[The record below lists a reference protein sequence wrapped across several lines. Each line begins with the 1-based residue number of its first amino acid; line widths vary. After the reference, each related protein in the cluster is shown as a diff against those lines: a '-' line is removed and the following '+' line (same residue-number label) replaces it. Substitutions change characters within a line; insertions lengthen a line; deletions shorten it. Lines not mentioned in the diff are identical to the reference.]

1 MIYSYRI
8 GSPTRLKSTSN
19 SLRSCKHISAN
30 PSLSKTFMARLLIF
44 STLHLISWKISSNSF
59 QNLQR
64 TRNSRRLHVRL
75 RRRRQQAMFAASPV
89 TPAEEPS
96 PLKPPT
102 ATSRCPLLASLTSR
116 TLPKMARNVVAPV
129 HRRLHWDLRF
139 QDSLVLTLH
148 VWLINRLVDRKPSRL
163 PTRIR

>member
-44 STLHLISWKISSNSF
+44 STLHLISWKISSNSC

-89 TPAEEPS
+89 TPAEELS
-96 PLKPPT
+96 PLKLPT
-102 ATSRCPLLASLTSR
+102 ATSRCPLLANLTSR
-116 TLPKMARNVVAPV
+116 TPKMAKNVVVLVP
-129 HRRLHWDLRF
+129 LHLPWDLRF
-139 QDSLVLTLH
+139 LDSLDLKLH

-163 PTRIR
+163 PTRTR